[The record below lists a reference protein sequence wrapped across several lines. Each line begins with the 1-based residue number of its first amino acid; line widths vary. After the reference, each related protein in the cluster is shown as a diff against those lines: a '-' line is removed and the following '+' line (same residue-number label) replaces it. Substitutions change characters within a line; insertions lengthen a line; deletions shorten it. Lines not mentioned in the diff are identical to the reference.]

1 MQCRAPLRRVHN
13 HGHARACRLYAL
25 ALVRVPRARF
35 SLAIHSTVSHGA
47 VFRLSKCF
55 SISFS
60 FSCYPSNEIFFD
72 KPCQFVVERSWPIII
87 GWTREGEISRK
98 KAALIAISQR
108 WNIFSIYVLP
118 FYELS
123 HLFFFSFFLSFFFV
137 LWFFFF
143 FFCFYIRKD
152 RDRLRELWQFF
163 EYISSVVYLDSCI
176 ICSSQSADP
185 AFLTQFLNNYH
196 KWNWGK
202 QARFITL
209 YVDVELL

>member
-123 HLFFFSFFLSFFFV
+123 HLFFFSFFFFLFWSSFYVIESRRAIKLYSIFA
-137 LWFFFF
+137 
-143 FFCFYIRKD
+143 
-152 RDRLRELWQFF
+152 E
-163 EYISSVVYLDSCI
+163 SS
-176 ICSSQSADP
+176 
-185 AFLTQFLNNYH
+185 
-196 KWNWGK
+196 
-202 QARFITL
+202 FIL
-209 YVDVELL
+209 